1 MAEITVTEY
10 SKKIGITPDALV
22 KQLSKAGIIKNVGD
36 TISDEE
42 KMQLL
47 QHMRDSDL
55 KSDGV
60 QKKKKITLQKRTA
73 RQRVKTTQGRSVN
86 TVKIEIR
93 KKKQYQNEEELKEDK
108 DLKEQQETQEQ
119 PPQKSTEK
127 PDPSTTSDEKKA
139 EKPKKKQPEKKSKSY
154 SDNNSKKA
162 DKAKAD
168 RANYRK
174 KKERSELHVDKANRG
189 KRKSRIKKKVTSIS
203 ASDKHQFEMP
213 TEPVV
218 RDIVIPQNIT
228 VFKLAQEM
236 AVKSAEVIKALMG
249 IGVMATI
256 NQVLDQDTAILV
268 VEEMGHIAKA
278 AKEESIEST
287 LLPKT
292 VVSGKKGSRAPVV
305 TIMGHVDHGK
315 TSLLDFIRKSRIAS
329 GEAGGITQ
337 HIGAYQVKTKHG
349 KITFLDTPGHA
360 AFTSMRARGANCTD
374 IVILVVAADD
384 GVMPQTEE
392 AVMHAKAANAPII
405 VAVNKIDKENAD
417 SERVKNELSKL
428 EVVPEDWGGETIF
441 ADVSA
446 ITGDGVDNLLEAISL
461 QAELLELQAVIKGPA
476 SGYIIESSLDK
487 GKGAVATVLV
497 QNGTLQQGDI
507 ILCGKEYGRVRAM
520 LDENGKKITEAG
532 PSRAVSVLGLSG
544 SPNAGDGMITVDDE
558 RKAKEVA
565 SYREDQQKD
574 AYFATQK
581 TTSLDQFF
589 DELDGAKILNVFL
602 KCDVQ
607 GSAQALRESLE
618 SLSTDEVQLKIINAG
633 IGGINESDVV
643 LASASN
649 AIIMGFNVRADKAA
663 KKLITDD
670 EIDLRYYSV
679 IYELI
684 DDVRKAM
691 SGLLDPELHETIIGL
706 AEVKDIFKSSKMGA
720 VAGCQVI
727 EGLVKH
733 GSPIRVL
740 RENIVIFEGELESL
754 RRHKDDTKEVKAG
767 TECGIAVKNYNDVK
781 VGDNIEVFER
791 KEVARTL

>member
-22 KQLSKAGIIKNVGD
+22 KQLSKAGIAKNAGD

-47 QHMRDSDL
+47 QHMRDSD
-55 KSDGV
+55 SNDGV

-73 RQRVKTTQGRSVN
+73 RQRIKTTQGRSVN

-93 KKKQYQNEEELKEDK
+93 KKKQYQDEELKEEQ
-108 DLKEQQETQEQ
+108 DLKEPQEKQEKA
-119 PPQKSTEK
+119 PQKSTEK
-127 PDPSTTSDEKKA
+127 TAPVIAPDKKKTD
-139 EKPKKKQPEKKSKSY
+139 KPKKKQSEKKSKSY
-154 SDNNSKKA
+154 TNESSKKA

-168 RANYRK
+168 RAIYRE
-174 KKERSELHVDKANRG
+174 KKERSELHVHEANRG
-189 KRKSRIKKKVTSIS
+189 KRKARIKKKVTSVS
-203 ASDKHQFEMP
+203 TSDKHQFEMP

-218 RDIVIPQNIT
+218 REIVIPNNIT
-228 VFKLAQEM
+228 VSSLAQEM
-236 AVKSAEVIKALMG
+236 AVKSAEVIKSLMG
-249 IGVMATI
+249 MGVMATI

-268 VEEMGHIAKA
+268 VEEMGHA
-278 AKEESIEST
+278 AKVAREENIEST
-287 LLPKT
+287 LLPKADI
-292 VVSGKKGSRAPVV
+292 SGKKDSRAPVV

-329 GEAGGITQ
+329 SEAGGITQ

-392 AVMHAKAANAPII
+392 AVMHAKAANVPII

-417 SERVKNELSKL
+417 SERVKTELSKL

-446 ITGDGVDNLLEAISL
+446 ITGDGVDSLLEAISL

-476 SGYIIESSLDK
+476 SGYVIESSLDK
-487 GKGAVATVLV
+487 GKGAVATVLI

-520 LDENGKKITEAG
+520 LDENGKKISEAG

-544 SPNAGDGMITVDDE
+544 SPDAGDEMIIVDDE

-581 TTSLDQFF
+581 TASLDTFF
-589 DELDGAKILNVFL
+589 NEGDGIKTLNVFL

-618 SLSTDEVQLKIINAG
+618 NLSTEEVHLKIINAG

-643 LASASN
+643 LANASN

-663 KKLITDD
+663 KKLIADD

-684 DDVRKAM
+684 DDVRNAM
-691 SGLLDPELHETIIGL
+691 SGLLAPELHESIIGL

-720 VAGCQVI
+720 VAGCQVV

-740 RENIVIFEGELESL
+740 RDNIVIFEGELESL
-754 RRHKDDTKEVKAG
+754 RRHKDDAKEVKAG

-791 KEVARTL
+791 KEVPRTL

>member
-1 MAEITVTEY
+1 
-10 SKKIGITPDALV
+10 
-22 KQLSKAGIIKNVGD
+22 
-36 TISDEE
+36 
-42 KMQLL
+42 
-47 QHMRDSDL
+47 
-55 KSDGV
+55 
-60 QKKKKITLQKRTA
+60 
-73 RQRVKTTQGRSVN
+73 
-86 TVKIEIR
+86 
-93 KKKQYQNEEELKEDK
+93 
-108 DLKEQQETQEQ
+108 
-119 PPQKSTEK
+119 
-127 PDPSTTSDEKKA
+127 
-139 EKPKKKQPEKKSKSY
+139 
-154 SDNNSKKA
+154 
-162 DKAKAD
+162 
-168 RANYRK
+168 
-174 KKERSELHVDKANRG
+174 
-189 KRKSRIKKKVTSIS
+189 
-203 ASDKHQFEMP
+203 
-213 TEPVV
+213 
-218 RDIVIPQNIT
+218 
-228 VFKLAQEM
+228 
-236 AVKSAEVIKALMG
+236 
-249 IGVMATI
+249 
-256 NQVLDQDTAILV
+256 
-268 VEEMGHIAKA
+268 
-278 AKEESIEST
+278 
-287 LLPKT
+287 
-292 VVSGKKGSRAPVV
+292 
-305 TIMGHVDHGK
+305 
-315 TSLLDFIRKSRIAS
+315 
-329 GEAGGITQ
+329 
-337 HIGAYQVKTKHG
+337 
-349 KITFLDTPGHA
+349 
-360 AFTSMRARGANCTD
+360 MRARGANCTD

-446 ITGDGVDNLLEAISL
+446 ITGDGVDSLLEAISL

-476 SGYIIESSLDK
+476 SGYVIESSLDK

-532 PSRAVSVLGLSG
+532 ASRAVSVLGLSG

-670 EIDLRYYSV
+670 EILRV
-679 IYELI
+679 CIQL
-684 DDVRKAM
+684 M
-691 SGLLDPELHETIIGL
+691 HT
-706 AEVKDIFKSSKMGA
+706 
-720 VAGCQVI
+720 
-727 EGLVKH
+727 
-733 GSPIRVL
+733 
-740 RENIVIFEGELESL
+740 
-754 RRHKDDTKEVKAG
+754 G
-767 TECGIAVKNYNDVK
+767 T
-781 VGDNIEVFER
+781 
-791 KEVARTL
+791 